1 MALTE
6 VYYVQVKNVADI
18 FNALLNAQAPDTFS
32 QKFLYDLG
40 YTSIN
45 DRPFITVL
53 KALKFL
59 DDAGVPTQRYYDYLD
74 EENSKKILAQ
84 GIRDAYA
91 DLFSVNQKAYEMTND
106 QVKSKLKS
114 LLQGKK
120 SESVL
125 KKMATTFTTLCS
137 LADFTG
143 IPKSMEKEKPS
154 ELPKP
159 NEPTNPIIPP
169 IKPNSN
175 EISLK
180 YSINIELPRT
190 RDKLIYDAIFKSIK
204 ENLL

>member
-6 VYYVQVKNVADI
+6 AYFVQVKNVADI
-18 FNALLNAQAPDTFS
+18 FNSLLNAQAPDTFT

-91 DLFSVNQKAYEMTND
+91 DLFSVNQKVYEMNND
-106 QVKSKLKS
+106 QVKGKLKS

-125 KKMATTFTTLCS
+125 QKMATTFTTLCS

-143 IPKSMEKEKPS
+143 IPKSMEKEKVAEPVKTK
-154 ELPKP
+154 EP
-159 NEPTNPIIPP
+159 NETINPLAIP
-169 IKPNSN
+169 ITK

-180 YSINIELPRT
+180 YSINIELPST